1 MADFFSGMHL
11 IFWLPFLL
19 SSAAWCGAPKMLCLI
34 ARIVVLAVSVENA
47 AMLDWMIGTAVAGI
61 PVRER
66 IQQCRLALS
75 TSLRA
80 SPDGSAL
87 RAAR

>member
-1 MADFFSGMHL
+1 
-11 IFWLPFLL
+11 
-19 SSAAWCGAPKMLCLI
+19 
-34 ARIVVLAVSVENA
+34 VSVENA

-75 TSLRA
+75 TSFRA

-87 RAAR
+87 RTAR